1 MVLLIL
7 VVLGAGLLGYAAIR
21 LRGNQ
26 VAIPLSSRVSDEPMN
41 VLVLGSDSREG
52 LSQEDQAKLDPT
64 GEDAKSGRRADTI
77 VLVHIDEQ
85 KKQAVLVHFPRD
97 LKVTY
102 PGGKTGKIN
111 AAYQQGPAA
120 MVKTVEKVS
129 GLPIHHYIE
138 VNFVGFR
145 NIVQALGGVKVYFE
159 HAIHDKDSGLDVPKG
174 CVELNG
180 DRALAFV
187 RVRKIDSDFGRIAR
201 QQLFARLVM
210 DKVVS
215 AGTLLNPLKV
225 VRLVT
230 IGTGNVRTD
239 DSLGPGDM
247 KSIALR
253 LRSFDP
259 GAIDMRVVPSTAG
272 PSYVYENEQDSNALF
287 AALKDG
293 TALPDVGKAASSN
306 VDTTTRAAAPAPSA
320 SSSPVTPEDVSLSV
334 LNGTGKAGLARAEAD
349 RLMPRGFQVVEVT
362 DADSRNYAQTV
373 VFYRK
378 GKEAEA
384 KLVADLYGAQTKPV
398 PSTIKAQGDAVLV
411 MGRNGGT
418 PTSTK
423 ASPSLGAPPS
433 DSAPA
438 AQSAPKALIHAC

>member
-1 MVLLIL
+1 MVLLAL
-7 VVLGAGLLGYAAIR
+7 VLLGGGLLAYAAIR
-21 LRGNQ
+21 LKGNQ
-26 VAIPLSSRVSDEPMN
+26 VAIPLPSRASDEPMN

-52 LSQEDQAKLDPT
+52 LSKEDQARLDPT

-102 PGGKTGKIN
+102 PGGGTGKIN
-111 AAYQQGPAA
+111 AAYQRGPAA
-120 MVKTVEKVS
+120 MVRTVEKVS
-129 GLPIHHYIE
+129 SLPIHHYIE

-145 NIVQALGGVKVYFE
+145 NIVQALGGVRVYFE
-159 HAIHDKDSGLDVPKG
+159 HPIHDKDSGLNVPKG

-201 QQLFARLVM
+201 QQLFARLIM
-210 DKVVS
+210 NKVVS

-230 IGTGNVRTD
+230 IGTSNVRTD
-239 DSLGPGDM
+239 DALGPGDM
-247 KSIALR
+247 KDIALR

-259 GAIDMRVVPSTAG
+259 GQVDMRVVPSTAG
-272 PSYVYENEQDSNALF
+272 PSYVYENDEQADALF
-287 AALKDG
+287 AALKNG
-293 TALPDVGKAASSN
+293 TALPDVGKAASPN
-306 VDTTTRAAAPAPSA
+306 VDTTTKAAAPAPST

-349 RLMPRGFQVVEVT
+349 RLMPRGFQVVEVG
-362 DADSRNYAQTV
+362 DADSRSYAQTV

-384 KLVADLYGAQTKPV
+384 RLVADLYGAQTKPV
-398 PSTIKAQGDAVLV
+398 PPTIRAQGDAVLV
-411 MGRNGGT
+411 MGHNSST
-418 PTSTK
+418 PSTAK
-423 ASPSLGAPPS
+423 PSPSLGAPS
-433 DSAPA
+433 DSSAA